1 MLSAEV
7 FRARTRP
14 AGLLRNEVFLPGEEE
29 GEVCHAWL
37 DNRKNWRCLDSG
49 FLLLLYR
56 KERRQRAQGGAATT
70 SPPPAV
76 GLLLESGKLMMARG
90 PLTGS
95 EFLQVD
101 FNKDKLTY
109 KNKNTLK
116 QTQTQNQKLVLS
128 PPLWC
133 RTENT

>member
-14 AGLLRNEVFLPGEEE
+14 AGLLRNEVFPPGEEK
-29 GEVCHAWL
+29 GEVCHGWL

-56 KERRQRAQGGAATT
+56 KERRQRAQGGAATA

-76 GLLLESGKLMMARG
+76 GLLLDSGELMMMTRG
-90 PLTGS
+90 PLPGS
-95 EFLQVD
+95 GFLQID

-109 KNKNTLK
+109 KNKNT
-116 QTQTQNQKLVLS
+116 
-128 PPLWC
+128 
-133 RTENT
+133 

>member
-1 MLSAEV
+1 M
-7 FRARTRP
+7 
-14 AGLLRNEVFLPGEEE
+14 GLL
-29 GEVCHAWL
+29 
-37 DNRKNWRCLDSG
+37 S
-49 FLLLLYR
+49 
-56 KERRQRAQGGAATT
+56 
-70 SPPPAV
+70 
-76 GLLLESGKLMMARG
+76 ESGELMMARG

-128 PPLWC
+128 TTLVQ
-133 RTENT
+133 N